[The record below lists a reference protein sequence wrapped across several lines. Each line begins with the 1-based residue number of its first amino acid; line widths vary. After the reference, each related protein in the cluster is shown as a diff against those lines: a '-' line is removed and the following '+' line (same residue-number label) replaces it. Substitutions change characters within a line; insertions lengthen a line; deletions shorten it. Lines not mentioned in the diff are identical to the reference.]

1 MLALLPEYVDPYNN
15 LPKMQYYQEY
25 LKNVS
30 EFVKK
35 NPDEFDIITVAELIT
50 KANEAL
56 TKKLNVGNDKS
67 SKINN
72 DLNNAMKNMFIFT
85 DKSNKFLDFEDLYYE
100 YKLNEAIT
108 KLDDTFKLLEDNIL
122 KIEKFLLNNTPNN
135 KYYSKAIELGK
146 ESKKF
151 FETPENA
158 KQIDNI
164 NKLVKELLNQ
174 DVRMKKSIINAKLQI
189 KILEEYLQ
197 ENIINKSS
205 AKVIDKIKKL
215 KLEVKNQDNSLLYIQ
230 KNFAENFINNLPEEI
245 KKIAADERKEKIK
258 KDKEEY
264 IKKKEEKKI
273 LNRNID
279 DVSQSK
285 IGKEIIKYQDPTC
298 GNLTLSDVLKNKIIH
313 RKWIDVQDFNNM
325 NAQIAKV
332 TGILAVDVYDG
343 STFKRNDEIS
353 VVFIKKMG
361 GLGSWDLYGRQSD
374 LDFAENLEF
383 TFVLGTWIMETCSR

>member
-1 MLALLPEYVDPYNN
+1 
-15 LPKMQYYQEY
+15 
-25 LKNVS
+25 
-30 EFVKK
+30 
-35 NPDEFDIITVAELIT
+35 
-50 KANEAL
+50 
-56 TKKLNVGNDKS
+56 
-67 SKINN
+67 
-72 DLNNAMKNMFIFT
+72 MKNMFIFT
-85 DKSNKFLDFEDLYYE
+85 DKSNKFLDFQDLYYE

-108 KLDDTFKLLEDNIL
+108 KLDYSFKLLEDNIL

-325 NAQIAKV
+325 NAQLAKV

-343 STFKRNDEIS
+343 SNLKRNDEIS

-383 TFVLGTWIMETCSR
+383 ALVLGTWAMETCF